1 MTRIIGFIVLLFV
14 IILGLFFGNINAETV
29 ILNYY
34 WGSFQMPFSL
44 ALVLALLCGA
54 IMGMLV
60 SLAVII
66 RLRHQLGKLRK
77 EARISEQEI
86 ANLRALPLKDNH

>member
-1 MTRIIGFIVLLFV
+1 MARIIGFIVLLVV

-34 WGSFQMPFSL
+34 WGSFQLPLSV
-44 ALVLALLCGA
+44 ALVLGLLCGA
-54 IMGMLV
+54 VLGMLA
-60 SLAVII
+60 SLVVII
-66 RLRHQLGKLRK
+66 RLRHQVSKLRR
-77 EARISEQEI
+77 EARNTEQEL